1 MSSTEDPKPPKAFD
15 AAKAAARSG
24 SAPWGKP
31 PPARPPGPASLSSQ
45 PRDKRFFIRICGQVL
60 MVLAVALFIYGVLPD
75 ESAPDGRELVSAQ
88 TMVLIASIPLML
100 IAGLLLWW
108 GYGKIGEPLVVC
120 VNCHHINK
128 ARTVRCAKCDTWI
141 IDDPEF
147 PIQR

>member
-1 MSSTEDPKPPKAFD
+1 MSSPEDPTPPKVFD

-31 PPARPPGPASLSSQ
+31 PPARPPGPASGSGEA
-45 PRDKRFFIRICGQVL
+45 RDRRFFIRLCGQIL
-60 MVLAVALFIYGVLPD
+60 MVMAVVLFVFGVLPD
-75 ESAPDGRELVSAQ
+75 ETSPDGRELISTS

-128 ARTVRCAKCDTWI
+128 ARTVQCAKCNTWI

-147 PIQR
+147 PIKR